1 MLDSEQDW
9 IDKYR
14 AATAAVK
21 PAAGARL
28 GDLVRRL
35 ADHVGRGLGEITRRR
50 RRSIQ
55 LSAPE
60 PSVSSPAVLKSA
72 HEGDDAA

>member
-21 PAAGARL
+21 PAAGVRL
-28 GDLVRRL
+28 GNLVRRL

-50 RRSIQ
+50 RSTQ
-55 LSAPE
+55 LTAPE
-60 PSVSSPAVLKSA
+60 PPVSSPPVLKSV

>member
-14 AATAAVK
+14 PSTANVK
-21 PAAGARL
+21 PPVGARL
-28 GDLVRRL
+28 GKWMRRL
-35 ADHVGRGLGEITRRR
+35 AVNVCRGFPEIAIKRRR
-50 RRSIQ
+50 IQ
-55 LSAPE
+55 LSTSE
-60 PSVSSPAVLKSA
+60 PAVVPSAVLKSA